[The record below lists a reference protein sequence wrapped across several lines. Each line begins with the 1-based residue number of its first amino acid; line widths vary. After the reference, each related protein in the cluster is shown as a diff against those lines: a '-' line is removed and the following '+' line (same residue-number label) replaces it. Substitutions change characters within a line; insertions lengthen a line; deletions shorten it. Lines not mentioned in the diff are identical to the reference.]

1 MIKCQNK
8 SHNKLFIVAD
18 EKRDLRIKGCLQGP
32 QAGGC
37 PSGGMPKRGL
47 PPPPPLIFII
57 YTERAYGLSCL
68 VWEILY
74 TSTIIKTNSCMLSWL
89 TIFLLNF
96 FT

>member
-47 PPPPPLIFII
+47 PPPPINFHNI
-57 YTERAYGLSCL
+57 YGTRIWPFVLGLG
-68 VWEILY
+68 
-74 TSTIIKTNSCMLSWL
+74 
-89 TIFLLNF
+89 NF
-96 FT
+96 VHQYNNKN